1 MAAANTRLQRLK
13 AVLQQPFN
21 SPSLPIR
28 TNKSPEPSYG
38 HLSML
43 REWRWELFTWSLGTV
58 ASLTFTAL
66 LFCFRDQPVDRWK
79 SEVQM
84 TAIIAALSQTAQ
96 SALLV
101 PIASCI
107 GQLKWTWFQKKPR
120 GLINLEQY
128 DQASRGPEGSMKL
141 LFRYPKPYNS
151 PTLFCIFCSLFVI
164 AGSFRSRLWP
174 LYLCLA
180 FKHSFSRRYGYT
192 RGG

>member
-1 MAAANTRLQRLK
+1 MAAANSRFQRLK
-13 AVLQQPFN
+13 TILQQPFN
-21 SPSLPIR
+21 GRSLPIR
-28 TNKSPEPSYG
+28 ANKPPEPSYDC
-38 HLSML
+38 LSML

-58 ASLTFTAL
+58 ASLTITAL

-120 GLINLEQY
+120 SLINLEQY

-141 LFRYPKPYNS
+141 LFRYPKPYN
-151 PTLFCIFCSLFVI
+151 PLTFFCNSRSLFVI
-164 AGSFRSRLWP
+164 VGLFRSRLWP
-174 LYLCLA
+174 PYLCLA
-180 FKHSFSRRYGYT
+180 FKHSFSKRYRYK